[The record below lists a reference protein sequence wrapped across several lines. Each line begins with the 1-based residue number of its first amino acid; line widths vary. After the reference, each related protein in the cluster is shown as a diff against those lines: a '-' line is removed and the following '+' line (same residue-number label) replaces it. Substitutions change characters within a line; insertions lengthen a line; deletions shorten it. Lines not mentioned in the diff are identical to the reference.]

1 MSIPIIAI
9 RAGLG
14 LLPRVMTSDEA
25 LVMMIAIGLQESR
38 FVHRKQIGGPALGFW
53 QFEKHGGVK
62 GVMQHASSKK
72 HAERVCAKLSIP
84 FDRTVIYN
92 SLAYNDPLAAAF
104 ARLLLWTDPKP
115 LPELGDVNGAWDYYI
130 RNWRPGKP
138 HRRTWNALYAQ
149 ALDYIDSGAE

>member
-72 HAERVCAKLSIP
+72 HAERVCTKLSIP

-138 HRRTWNALYAQ
+138 HRRTWSALYAQ